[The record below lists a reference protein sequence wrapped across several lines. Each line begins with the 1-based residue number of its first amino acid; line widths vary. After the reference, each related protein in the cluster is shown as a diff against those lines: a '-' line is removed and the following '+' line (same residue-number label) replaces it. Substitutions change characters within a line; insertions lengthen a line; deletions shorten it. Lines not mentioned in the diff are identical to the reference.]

1 MKSCQ
6 FVNRTPKVEEVV
18 LSVEPKSKAPSR
30 SLSIPSARIQT
41 PQVWSGELIQ
51 SGIWSTV
58 QSLTAPQLRGFF
70 WTTILLRRYRK
81 NNRRDSLIRV
91 YYFDVIDRGYPR
103 HRSLW
108 YGLNTAT
115 TNTTKLSRSYVKTVH
130 SLVHHYLPRYVI
142 WVCTWSLF
150 HYGMKNVLVQIFF
163 STLEIAHQ
171 NIAPTYSQ
179 LASVYS
185 RNDSVCLRFDVI
197 TMKLL
202 CQPLISSWEGVAWSD
217 CLINK
222 SCHMWPML

>member
-6 FVNRTPKVEEVV
+6 FFNRTPKVEEVV

-41 PQVWSGELIQ
+41 PQVWSGELIP

-58 QSLTAPQLRGFF
+58 QSPTAPQLRGFF

-142 WVCTWSLF
+142 RVCTLSF
-150 HYGMKNVLVQIFF
+150 HTMTIFLVQILF
-163 STLEIAHQ
+163 STLKIAHQ
-171 NIAPTYSQ
+171 NIAR
-179 LASVYS
+179 LI
-185 RNDSVCLRFDVI
+185 RNWHQFIPEMIPFVFGL
-197 TMKLL
+197 M
-202 CQPLISSWEGVAWSD
+202 
-217 CLINK
+217 
-222 SCHMWPML
+222 

>member
-6 FVNRTPKVEEVV
+6 FFNRTPKVEEVV

-58 QSLTAPQLRGFF
+58 QSPTAPQLRGFF

-171 NIAPTYSQ
+171 NIAPDLFAIGISLFQKWFRLFSVWCNNNETPLSTTY
-179 LASVYS
+179 LL
-185 RNDSVCLRFDVI
+185 LRR
-197 TMKLL
+197 
-202 CQPLISSWEGVAWSD
+202 CGVVR
-217 CLINK
+217 LFNK
-222 SCHMWPML
+222 

>member
-6 FVNRTPKVEEVV
+6 FFNRTPKVEEVV

-142 WVCTWSLF
+142 RVCTLSF
-150 HYGMKNVLVQIFF
+150 HKRQFF
-163 STLEIAHQ
+163 WCKFSFQRWKLHIK
-171 NIAPTYSQ
+171 ILPPTYSQ

-185 RNDSVCLRFDVI
+185 RIDSVCFRFDVI